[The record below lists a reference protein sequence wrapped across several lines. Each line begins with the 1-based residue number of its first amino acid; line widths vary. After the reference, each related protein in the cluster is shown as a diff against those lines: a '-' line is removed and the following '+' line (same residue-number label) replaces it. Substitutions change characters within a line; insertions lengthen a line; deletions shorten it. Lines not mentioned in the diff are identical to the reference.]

1 MIFWIASY
9 PKSGNTWLRA
19 LLSAYY
25 FTSDGFFS
33 NNDLLKKISQ
43 FPEKK
48 HFENFEYKKEI
59 AGETSKLWIK
69 AQELINQDKKI
80 KFFKTHS
87 FLGNYKGNEFTS
99 PETTLGAIYIIR
111 DPRNVFTSIKNHYS
125 LDNEKALK
133 MITDKTRSLMSNN
146 GSHASL
152 TYISSWAE
160 NYLSWLRNNKFRRL
174 FVKYEDLIENRYET
188 FRDLIV
194 FTNTLMNNVEG
205 VNKLKLQKAIE
216 TTNFNVLKK
225 KEMSENFE
233 NSDSSFKNWRKF
245 HSENKN
251 LFFNLGPENNWKKIL
266 NTKISKEIEINFKKQ
281 MEELEYL

>member
-1 MIFWIASY
+1 MIIWLASY
-9 PKSGNTWLRA
+9 PKSGNTYVRA
-19 LLSAYY
+19 FLSAYY
-25 FTSDGFFS
+25 FSDNGQFDFSQISNIDQFPHEKFFNQKV
-33 NNDLLKKISQ
+33 NNFDEASRLWVPIQKKIN
-43 FPEKK
+43 
-48 HFENFEYKKEI
+48 H
-59 AGETSKLWIK
+59 
-69 AQELINQDKKI
+69 DKKI
-80 KFFKTHS
+80 RFFKTHS

-251 LFFNLGPENNWKKIL
+251 LFFNLGPENDWKKIL
-266 NTKISKEIEINFKKQ
+266 EKEFAEKIETNFEKEMK
-281 MEELEYL
+281 ELKYL

>member
-1 MIFWIASY
+1 MIIWLASY
-9 PKSGNTWLRA
+9 PKSGNTYVRA
-19 LLSAYY
+19 FLSAYY
-25 FTSDGFFS
+25 FSDNGQFDFS
-33 NNDLLKKISQ
+33 QISNIDQ
-43 FPEKK
+43 FPHEKFFNQK
-48 HFENFEYKKEI
+48 VNNFDE
-59 AGETSKLWIK
+59 ASKLWVPIQK
-69 AQELINQDKKI
+69 KINQDKKI
-80 KFFKTHS
+80 RFFKTHS

-99 PETTLGAIYIIR
+99 PETSLGAIYIIR

-160 NYLSWLRNNKFRRL
+160 NYLSWFRNNKFRRL
-174 FVKYEDLIENRYET
+174 FIKYEDLIENRYET

-225 KEMSENFE
+225 KEMSEAFDG
-233 NSDSSFKNWRKF
+233 SDSSFKNWRKF

-251 LFFNLGPENNWKKIL
+251 LFFNLGPENDWKKNL
-266 NTKISKEIEINFKKQ
+266 EKEFAEKIETNFEKEMKK
-281 MEELEYL
+281 LKYL

>member
-1 MIFWIASY
+1 MIIWLASY
-9 PKSGNTWLRA
+9 PKSGNTYVRA
-19 LLSAYY
+19 FLSAYY
-25 FTSDGFFS
+25 FSDNGQFDFSQISNIDQFPHEKFF
-33 NNDLLKKISQ
+33 NKKIN
-43 FPEKK
+43 
-48 HFENFEYKKEI
+48 NFDE
-59 AGETSKLWIK
+59 ASKLWVPIQK
-69 AQELINQDKKI
+69 KINQDKKI
-80 KFFKTHS
+80 RFFKTHS

-160 NYLSWLRNNKFRRL
+160 NYLSWFRNNKFRRL

-194 FTNTLMNNVEG
+194 FINTLMNNVEG

-225 KEMSENFE
+225 KEMRETFDG
-233 NSDSSFKNWRKF
+233 SDSSFKNWRKF

-251 LFFNLGPENNWKKIL
+251 LFFNLGPENDWKKIL
-266 NTKISKEIEINFKKQ
+266 EKEFAEKIKNNFKKE
-281 MEELEYL
+281 MKELKYL

>member
-1 MIFWIASY
+1 MIIWLASY
-9 PKSGNTWLRA
+9 PKSGNTYVRA
-19 LLSAYY
+19 FLSAYY
-25 FTSDGFFS
+25 FSDNGQFDFS
-33 NNDLLKKISQ
+33 QISNIDQ
-43 FPEKK
+43 FPHEKFFNQK
-48 HFENFEYKKEI
+48 VNNFDE
-59 AGETSKLWIK
+59 ASKLWVPIQK
-69 AQELINQDKKI
+69 KINQDKKI
-80 KFFKTHS
+80 RFFKTHS

-160 NYLSWLRNNKFRRL
+160 NYLSWFRNNKFRRL
-174 FVKYEDLIENRYET
+174 FIKYEDLIENRYET

-225 KEMSENFE
+225 KEMSEAFDG
-233 NSDSSFKNWRKF
+233 SDSSFKNWRKF

-251 LFFNLGPENNWKKIL
+251 LFFNLGPENDWKKIL
-266 NTKISKEIEINFKKQ
+266 EKEFAEKIETNFEKEMK
-281 MEELEYL
+281 ELKYL

>member
-1 MIFWIASY
+1 MIIWLASY
-9 PKSGNTWLRA
+9 PKSGNTYVRA
-19 LLSAYY
+19 FLSAYY
-25 FTSDGFFS
+25 FS
-33 NNDLLKKISQ
+33 NNGQFDFSQISNIDQ
-43 FPEKK
+43 FPHEKFFNQK
-48 HFENFEYKKEI
+48 VNNFDE
-59 AGETSKLWIK
+59 ASKLWVPIQK
-69 AQELINQDKKI
+69 KINQDKKI
-80 KFFKTHS
+80 RFFKTHS

-99 PETTLGAIYIIR
+99 PETSLGAIYIIR

-160 NYLSWLRNNKFRRL
+160 NYLSWFRNNKFRRL
-174 FVKYEDLIENRYET
+174 FIKYEDLIENRYET

-216 TTNFNVLKK
+216 TTNFNILKK

-251 LFFNLGPENNWKKIL
+251 LFFNLGPENDWKKIL
-266 NTKISKEIEINFKKQ
+266 EKEFAEKIETNFEKEMK
-281 MEELEYL
+281 ELKYL

>member
-1 MIFWIASY
+1 MIIWLASY
-9 PKSGNTWLRA
+9 PKSGNTYVRA
-19 LLSAYY
+19 FLSAYY
-25 FTSDGFFS
+25 FS
-33 NNDLLKKISQ
+33 NNGQFDFSQISNIDQ
-43 FPEKK
+43 FPHEKFFNQK
-48 HFENFEYKKEI
+48 VNNFDE
-59 AGETSKLWIK
+59 ASKLWVPIQK
-69 AQELINQDKKI
+69 KINQDKKI
-80 KFFKTHS
+80 RFFKTHS

-99 PETTLGAIYIIR
+99 PETSLGAIYIIR

-160 NYLSWLRNNKFRRL
+160 NYLSWFRNNKFRRL
-174 FVKYEDLIENRYET
+174 FIKYEDLIENRYET

-216 TTNFNVLKK
+216 TTNFNILKK
-225 KEMSENFE
+225 KEMSETFDG
-233 NSDSSFKNWRKF
+233 SDSSFKNWRKF

-251 LFFNLGPENNWKKIL
+251 LFFNLGPENDWKKIL
-266 NTKISKEIEINFKKQ
+266 EKEFAEKIETNFEKEMK
-281 MEELEYL
+281 ELKYL